1 MSRLAMLE
9 QRTMSAMATA
19 QGEQIAYKIP
29 RSTKFARVSRCR
41 LPRAK
46 QARSVVE
53 G

>member
-19 QGEQIAYKIP
+19 QGEQIGYE
-29 RSTKFARVSRCR
+29 SRVALNLRVCLDVR